1 MAKTSALNNL
11 RDMIAIIGSF
21 NLLKDFIK
29 LHAPSLKINWG
40 GVCRMKNIDRAD
52 SIVDAMDFCKGQVC
66 IASMGKVKKLC
77 IEVISSENTTI
88 AVVFYRALR
97 FEGI

>member
-52 SIVDAMDFCKGQVC
+52 SIVDAMDFCKGPC
-66 IASMGKVKKLC
+66 RD
-77 IEVISSENTTI
+77 ENSSRV
-88 AVVFYRALR
+88 A
-97 FEGI
+97 G

>member
-52 SIVDAMDFCKGQVC
+52 SIVDAMDFCKGQTL
-66 IASMGKVKKLC
+66 SG
-77 IEVISSENTTI
+77 
-88 AVVFYRALR
+88 
-97 FEGI
+97 